1 MKLLRHARSAGGPRR
16 GAALILSLL
25 LLFVLVAITLQIG
38 VTTGTDARVARN
50 DLTMTSM
57 DLAIESAM
65 LQVQETLK
73 TDGEASSEGAQQQP
87 DAAQGG
93 QQQQQTPTGG
103 GAGGGAAGGG
113 DAGASDTRKDEWATP
128 QRTEINEISLRI
140 LVVDEDSKYNVLN
153 LANPDERE
161 SEAAQGRI
169 ARILDLCREGTEA
182 DIDTAVAEQMAR
194 AMREFVV
201 ERDKTDLPR
210 PALLADDPQ
219 REELALPRSML
230 DFAALDPFEPMHF
243 RDFRDINGKP
253 VHSIASFLTVWTS
266 VSTAGE
272 ALGVPAGGAAQPG
285 SGQGGGGQAGAGQGQ
300 SGTGSTQG
308 GQDSTGQGASGQG
321 GSGQNGS
328 GQNGSGQDGS
338 SQGGSGQSGSGQ
350 ESGSGQGASGQNS
363 GQAGGEAT
371 NTNGTTNGGYGV
383 NVNTAPP
390 AVLKAIFD
398 DRELDPRFLDE
409 IIEYRNLEEEQEE
422 PTSSSDEESEEA
434 VRYDEWG
441 NEVVDRRAFEEL
453 VELQQVPG
461 YDRLDRAAQDALSR
475 LLSVQS
481 NVFSVYVIARRSTS
495 VDGDLDAGLD
505 PAESRRLEEQGGDSL
520 VRVVRCVLW
529 RRQADDGVRI
539 VPLVRWEVLDYL
551 PIEVLDYPDEDR

>member
-1 MKLLRHARSAGGPRR
+1 MKLLRHARSDRGPRR

-73 TDGEASSEGAQQQP
+73 TDGESSTGTEAQQP
-87 DAAQGG
+87 DAGAAQGA
-93 QQQQQTPTGG
+93 QQ
-103 GAGGGAAGGG
+103 GAPNPAAGGG
-113 DAGASDTRKDEWATP
+113 SAAEGESGASDSRKDEWATP

-153 LANPDERE
+153 LANPDEKE

-194 AMREFVV
+194 AMREFIV
-201 ERDKTDLPR
+201 ERDQVQLPR

-243 RDFRDINGKP
+243 RDFRDINGEP

-272 ALGVPAGGAAQPG
+272 ALGVPSSGAPQPG
-285 SGQGGGGQAGAGQGQ
+285 SGGVGAGQGGTQ
-300 SGTGSTQG
+300 SGAGGQGSTEQG
-308 GQDSTGQGASGQG
+308 GTGQGGATQGSSGQGASGQG
-321 GSGQNGS
+321 SSGQAG
-328 GQNGSGQDGS
+328 GQA
-338 SQGGSGQSGSGQ
+338 GSGQSGSGQ
-350 ESGSGQGASGQNS
+350 GAGGQGSPTGGQGGA
-363 GQAGGEAT
+363 GQAGTAA
-371 NTNGTTNGGYGV
+371 NTNGTSNGGYGI

-390 AVLKAIFD
+390 AVLKSIFD
-398 DRELDPRFLDE
+398 DREVDPRFLDE
-409 IIEYRNLEEEQEE
+409 IIEYRNLEEEEEE
-422 PTSSSDEESEEA
+422 PGGASTEEEAEEA

-441 NEVVDRRAFEEL
+441 NEVVDKRAFEQL
-453 VELQQVPG
+453 LELQQVPG
-461 YDRLDRAAQDALSR
+461 YDQLDRAAQDALSR

-495 VDGDLDAGLD
+495 IDGDLDVGLD

-529 RRQADDGVRI
+529 RRETEEGMQL

>member
-1 MKLLRHARSAGGPRR
+1 MKLLRHARSDRGPRR

-73 TDGEASSEGAQQQP
+73 TDGESSTGTEAQQP
-87 DAAQGG
+87 DAGAAQGA
-93 QQQQQTPTGG
+93 QQ
-103 GAGGGAAGGG
+103 GAPNPAAGGG
-113 DAGASDTRKDEWATP
+113 SAAEGESGASDSRKDEWATP

-153 LANPDERE
+153 LANPDEKE

-194 AMREFVV
+194 AMREFIV
-201 ERDKTDLPR
+201 ERDQVQLPR

-243 RDFRDINGKP
+243 RDFRDINGEP

-272 ALGVPAGGAAQPG
+272 ALGVPSSGAPQPG
-285 SGQGGGGQAGAGQGQ
+285 SGGVGAGQGGTQ
-300 SGTGSTQG
+300 SGAGGQGSTEQG
-308 GQDSTGQGASGQG
+308 GTGQGRATQGSSGQGASGQG
-321 GSGQNGS
+321 SSGQAG
-328 GQNGSGQDGS
+328 GQA
-338 SQGGSGQSGSGQ
+338 GSGQSGSGQ
-350 ESGSGQGASGQNS
+350 GAGGQGSPTGGQGGA
-363 GQAGGEAT
+363 GQAGTAA
-371 NTNGTTNGGYGV
+371 NTNGTSNGGYGI

-390 AVLKAIFD
+390 AVLKSIFD
-398 DRELDPRFLDE
+398 DREVDPRFLDE
-409 IIEYRNLEEEQEE
+409 IIEYRNLEEEEEE
-422 PTSSSDEESEEA
+422 PGGASTEEEAEEA

-441 NEVVDRRAFEEL
+441 NEVVDKRAFEQL
-453 VELQQVPG
+453 LELQQVPG
-461 YDRLDRAAQDALSR
+461 YDQLDRAAQDALSR

-495 VDGDLDAGLD
+495 IDGDLDVGLD

-529 RRQADDGVRI
+529 RRETEEGMQL

>member
-1 MKLLRHARSAGGPRR
+1 
-16 GAALILSLL
+16 
-25 LLFVLVAITLQIG
+25 
-38 VTTGTDARVARN
+38 
-50 DLTMTSM
+50 MTSM

-73 TDGEASSEGAQQQP
+73 TDGESSTGTEAQQP
-87 DAAQGG
+87 DAGAAQGA
-93 QQQQQTPTGG
+93 QQ
-103 GAGGGAAGGG
+103 GAPNPAAGGG
-113 DAGASDTRKDEWATP
+113 SAAEGESGASDSRKDEWATP

-153 LANPDERE
+153 LANPDEKE

-194 AMREFVV
+194 AMREFIV
-201 ERDKTDLPR
+201 ERDQVQLPR

-243 RDFRDINGKP
+243 RDFRDINGEP

-272 ALGVPAGGAAQPG
+272 ALGVPSSGAPQPG
-285 SGQGGGGQAGAGQGQ
+285 SGGVGAGQGGTQ
-300 SGTGSTQG
+300 SGAGGQGSAEQGGTGQGGATQG
-308 GQDSTGQGASGQG
+308 SSGQGASGQG
-321 GSGQNGS
+321 SSGQAG
-328 GQNGSGQDGS
+328 GQA
-338 SQGGSGQSGSGQ
+338 GSGQSGSGQ
-350 ESGSGQGASGQNS
+350 GAGGQGSPTGGQGGA
-363 GQAGGEAT
+363 GQAGTAA
-371 NTNGTTNGGYGV
+371 NTNGTSNGGYGI

-390 AVLKAIFD
+390 AVLKSIFD
-398 DRELDPRFLDE
+398 DREVDPRFLDE
-409 IIEYRNLEEEQEE
+409 IIEYRNLEEEEEE
-422 PTSSSDEESEEA
+422 PGGASTEEEAEEA

-441 NEVVDRRAFEEL
+441 NEVVDKRAFEQL
-453 VELQQVPG
+453 LELQQVPG
-461 YDRLDRAAQDALSR
+461 YDQLDRAAQDALSR

-495 VDGDLDAGLD
+495 IDGDLDVGLD

-529 RRQADDGVRI
+529 RRETEEGMQL

>member
-1 MKLLRHARSAGGPRR
+1 MKLLRHARSDRGPRR

-73 TDGEASSEGAQQQP
+73 TDGESSTGTETQQP
-87 DAAQGG
+87 DAGAAQGA
-93 QQQQQTPTGG
+93 QQ
-103 GAGGGAAGGG
+103 GAPNPAAGGG
-113 DAGASDTRKDEWATP
+113 SAAGDESSASDSRKDEWATP

-153 LANPDERE
+153 LANPDEKE

-194 AMREFVV
+194 AMREYIV
-201 ERDKTDLPR
+201 ERDQVQLPR

-243 RDFRDINGKP
+243 RDFRDINGEP

-272 ALGVPAGGAAQPG
+272 ALGVPSSGAPQPG
-285 SGQGGGGQAGAGQGQ
+285 SGGVGAGQGGAQ
-300 SGTGSTQG
+300 SGAGGQGSAEQGGTSQGGATQG
-308 GQDSTGQGASGQG
+308 SSGQGASGQG
-321 GSGQNGS
+321 SG
-328 GQNGSGQDGS
+328 GQAGGQA
-338 SQGGSGQSGSGQ
+338 GSGQSGSGQ
-350 ESGSGQGASGQNS
+350 GAGGQGSPTGGQGGA
-363 GQAGGEAT
+363 GQAGTAA
-371 NTNGTTNGGYGV
+371 NTNGTSNGGYGI

-390 AVLKAIFD
+390 AVLKSIFD
-398 DRELDPRFLDE
+398 DREVDPRFLDE
-409 IIEYRNLEEEQEE
+409 IIEYRNLEEEEEE
-422 PTSSSDEESEEA
+422 PGSASAEEEEAEEA

-441 NEVVDRRAFEEL
+441 NEVVDKRAFEQL
-453 VELQQVPG
+453 LELQQVPG
-461 YDRLDRAAQDALSR
+461 YDQLDRAAQDALSR

-495 VDGDLDAGLD
+495 IDGDLDVGLD

-529 RRQADDGVRI
+529 RRETEEGMQL

>member
-1 MKLLRHARSAGGPRR
+1 MKLLRHARSDRGPRR

-73 TDGEASSEGAQQQP
+73 TDGESSTGTGTETQQPEAGAQQGVP
-87 DAAQGG
+87 NPA
-93 QQQQQTPTGG
+93 
-103 GAGGGAAGGG
+103 AGGGAAAEGES
-113 DAGASDTRKDEWATP
+113 GASDSRKDEWATP

-153 LANPDERE
+153 LANPDEKE

-194 AMREFVV
+194 AMREFIV
-201 ERDKTDLPR
+201 ERDQVQLPR

-243 RDFRDINGKP
+243 RDFRDINGEP

-272 ALGVPAGGAAQPG
+272 ALGVPSSGAPQPG
-285 SGQGGGGQAGAGQGQ
+285 SGGVGAGQGGTQ
-300 SGTGSTQG
+300 SGAGGQGSAEQGGTGQGGATQG
-308 GQDSTGQGASGQG
+308 SSGQGASGQG
-321 GSGQNGS
+321 SSGQAG
-328 GQNGSGQDGS
+328 GQA
-338 SQGGSGQSGSGQ
+338 GSGQSGSGQ
-350 ESGSGQGASGQNS
+350 GAGGQGSPTGGQGGA
-363 GQAGGEAT
+363 GQAGTAA
-371 NTNGTTNGGYGV
+371 NTNGTSNGGYGI

-390 AVLKAIFD
+390 AVLKSIFD
-398 DRELDPRFLDE
+398 DREVDPRFLDE
-409 IIEYRNLEEEQEE
+409 IIEYRNLEEEEEE
-422 PTSSSDEESEEA
+422 PGGASTEEEAEEA

-441 NEVVDRRAFEEL
+441 NEVVDKRAFEQL
-453 VELQQVPG
+453 LELQQVPG
-461 YDRLDRAAQDALSR
+461 YDQLDRAAQDALSR

-495 VDGDLDAGLD
+495 IDGDLDVGLD

-529 RRQADDGVRI
+529 RRETEEGMQL

>member
-1 MKLLRHARSAGGPRR
+1 MKLLRHARSDRGPRR

-73 TDGEASSEGAQQQP
+73 TDGESSTGTEAQQP
-87 DAAQGG
+87 DAGAAQGA
-93 QQQQQTPTGG
+93 QQ
-103 GAGGGAAGGG
+103 GAPNPAAGGG
-113 DAGASDTRKDEWATP
+113 SAAEGESGASDSRKDEWATP

-153 LANPDERE
+153 LANPDEKE

-194 AMREFVV
+194 AMREFIV
-201 ERDKTDLPR
+201 ERDQVQLPR

-243 RDFRDINGKP
+243 RDFRDINGEP

-272 ALGVPAGGAAQPG
+272 ALGVPSSGAPQPG
-285 SGQGGGGQAGAGQGQ
+285 SGGVGAGQGGTQ
-300 SGTGSTQG
+300 SGAGGQGSAEQGGTGQGGATQG
-308 GQDSTGQGASGQG
+308 SSGQGASGQG
-321 GSGQNGS
+321 SSGQAG
-328 GQNGSGQDGS
+328 GQA
-338 SQGGSGQSGSGQ
+338 GSGQSGSGQ
-350 ESGSGQGASGQNS
+350 GAGGQGSPTGGQGGA
-363 GQAGGEAT
+363 GQASTAA
-371 NTNGTTNGGYGV
+371 NTNGTSNGGYGI

-390 AVLKAIFD
+390 AVLKSIFD
-398 DRELDPRFLDE
+398 DREVDPRFLDE
-409 IIEYRNLEEEQEE
+409 IIEYRNLEEEEEE
-422 PTSSSDEESEEA
+422 PGGASTEEEAEEA

-441 NEVVDRRAFEEL
+441 NEVVDKRAFEQL
-453 VELQQVPG
+453 LELQQVPG
-461 YDRLDRAAQDALSR
+461 YDQLDRAAQDALSR

-495 VDGDLDAGLD
+495 IDGDLDVGLD

-529 RRQADDGVRI
+529 RRETEEGMQL